1 MRILNR
7 YLIQDFLVIFSLSLL
22 IITFVMSVGAVI
34 KAVDAIARGA
44 APLAIVKVFLFN
56 IPYALTFSIP
66 MSVLTG
72 VLLLFSRLS
81 IDGEISAM
89 RASGISLWEIISPVI
104 MVSILLSGV
113 CIYINSSLAPR
124 LNYRMREVILEIGGE
139 DPSELLEAGRW
150 IRDFPGYTIHMAER
164 DGDEFRDISIF
175 KVSPDGMEQ
184 SIRAKRGAVKINE
197 AGDKFL
203 IDLYDV
209 RIESVRGK
217 SLEDVGDFRSG
228 IAQHYPEEIPLDK
241 LLERA
246 KAEKK
251 TKERTLKELVAAIRD
266 MPRFY
271 PDQTEEWRAEQRIK
285 YVLEANTRLAL
296 SIACFAFALLGIPL
310 GITSRR
316 KESSAGIGISIL
328 LVFVFYFFIILAE
341 ALIDTPQWHPEL
353 IVWLPVVLAEL
364 GGFLLIR
371 RII

>member
-34 KAVDAIARGA
+34 KAVDLIARGG
-44 APLAIVKVFLFN
+44 APIAILKVFLFN

-89 RASGISLWEIISPVI
+89 RASGISLWEIISPVLMLAI
-104 MVSILLSGV
+104 MLSGACV
-113 CIYINSSLAPR
+113 YLNSTLAPK
-124 LNYRMREVILEIGGE
+124 LNYRMRGVILEIGGAN
-139 DPSELLEAGRW
+139 PANLLEAGRW

-175 KVSPDGMEQ
+175 KVSPNGMEQ
-184 SIRAKRGAVKINE
+184 SIRAKRGTVEIND

-209 RIESVRGK
+209 RIDSVGDR
-217 SLEDVGDFRSG
+217 SADEVGDFRDG
-228 IAQHYPEEIPLDK
+228 YARHYPEEIPLDK
-241 LLERA
+241 LLQRA
-246 KAEKK
+246 RDEKK
-251 TKERTLKELVAAIRD
+251 TKERTLGELITAIRG
-266 MPRFY
+266 MKAFF
-271 PDQTEEWRAEQRIK
+271 PDQTEEWRAEQRVK
-285 YVLEANTRLAL
+285 YVVEANERLAL

-328 LVFVFYFFIILAE
+328 LVFIFYFFIILAQS
-341 ALIDTPQWHPEL
+341 LIDRPQWHPEL
-353 IVWLPVVLAEL
+353 IVWLPVILAEL